1 MRAQMRAP
9 IQAIMLALQILIIV
23 GLAGTAQAVSI
34 GVSPGRI
41 DFNGVLKGG
50 YAEKTLTISTNS
62 GEQLVAS
69 IATSGEASDWLYFE
83 PNATSIV
90 LSSSE
95 PYKVKVMARPPKDA
109 KNDTYSGKITF
120 TTERFGNLTSRAGGF
135 VKTGVSAGVELRI
148 TGQEQEGCSSGSI
161 EVSDSEYSEPIL
173 IQATVINS
181 GNVRLRPEIQV
192 EIQDT
197 ARARKLL
204 QKSLITE
211 EILPTAEKT
220 VTVRI
225 PNSLET
231 GQYWAEV
238 FVKQCAAIKATMFDI
253 AEKGTISDKGE
264 LSGIKNPN
272 WAFVNDTVPIEA
284 IFANNGNR
292 PVAAVFKGSI
302 YLEDKLVMPL
312 QSEELTVSPGQKIT
326 FTTYFS
332 PEKPGRYTITG
343 RVVYNKKLSY
353 EQSSI
358 LSINPRPEYPET
370 KPNMLPL
377 IIYIA
382 ITATLLFMIRK
393 IYKERKR

>member
-1 MRAQMRAP
+1 MKKLMSAAL
-9 IQAIMLALQILIIV
+9 LALQILLIA
-23 GLAGTAQAVSI
+23 GLASTAQAVSI

-41 DFNGVLKGG
+41 DFNSVLKGG
-50 YAEKTLTISTNS
+50 YAEKTLTVSTNS

-69 IATSGEASDWLYFE
+69 ITTSGETSDWLYFE
-83 PNATSIV
+83 PNTTSFV
-90 LSSSE
+90 LSSSV
-95 PYKVKVMARPPKDA
+95 PYKVKVIVRPPKDA

-135 VKTGVSAGVELRI
+135 VKTGVSIGVELRI
-148 TGQEQEGCSSGSI
+148 TGQEQAGCSSGSI
-161 EVSDSEYSEPIL
+161 DISDAEYSEPIL
-173 IQATVINS
+173 VQAKVINS

-192 EIQDT
+192 EVWDQQKT
-197 ARARKLL
+197 TKVL
-204 QKSLITE
+204 QRSVITE

-220 VTVRI
+220 VTARI

-238 FVKQCAAIKATMFDI
+238 FVKQCASIKTKMFDI

-284 IFANNGNR
+284 TFANNGNR
-292 PVAAVFKGSI
+292 PVAAVFKAGI
-302 YLEDKLVMPL
+302 YLEDKLILPI
-312 QSEELTVSPGQKIT
+312 QSEELTVSPGQQIT
-326 FTTYFS
+326 FRTYFS
-332 PEKPGRYTITG
+332 PEKPGRYVITG

-370 KPNMLPL
+370 KPNILPL

-382 ITATLLFMIRK
+382 ITATLVFMIRK
-393 IYKERKR
+393 IYKSKTH